1 MSVFSSSPVYKT
13 TRSLHLYLGLFVS
26 PFVLIF
32 AISVLVINHRDPAS
46 GRQPPVLEEVKT
58 IESIPDHFDTLDS
71 VRVVMKQAG
80 ISGWVTF
87 FRHIE
92 DKNQY
97 RFIVL
102 RPTVRRD
109 VTVDLENKTVE
120 IMKRPNDFKSTLAWL
135 HVMPGPHTQHKNWSF
150 LFLWWTLADA
160 VVYGVIFL
168 SVTGV
173 YLWFFIKAER
183 KIGFFLITLGILSFA
198 FLLIPLVP

>member
-1 MSVFSSSPVYKT
+1 M
-13 TRSLHLYLGLFVS
+13 
-26 PFVLIF
+26 
-32 AISVLVINHRDPAS
+32 INHRDPAS